1 LARTSSRPLED
12 AEKANR
18 LFAAANEPP
27 GAASENGPAVREVRF
42 PPGAGVAV
50 GVGVTEAEG
59 VGLAEGAGVGV
70 AEGAGVAEGVAEAD
84 GAGVAE
90 GAGVGVAVLLE
101 VDAEGD
107 EGVQPGSIA
116 NRLNERDQGSRAR

>member
-1 LARTSSRPLED
+1 M
-12 AEKANR
+12 
-18 LFAAANEPP
+18 
-27 GAASENGPAVREVRF
+27 
-42 PPGAGVAV
+42 